1 MTVKEITP
9 TELSKIQKSE
19 EVMLIDVREPVEY
32 RGEHIKYSVSI
43 PLGTLNASNLPSNK
57 NKYVFICQSGVRG
70 ESACKKISKQ
80 KLSSQQGIELL
91 NLVDGGVSGWKELE
105 LPIVKGTSKVL
116 SIARQTQLLIG
127 LLISTVGILA
137 LFNDPI
143 FVWLTVLFGIG
154 LVNAGLTGW
163 CGLGELMARM
173 PWNR

>member
-19 EVMLIDVREPVEY
+19 EVMLIDVREPAEY
-32 RGEHIKYSVSI
+32 RGEHIEYSTSI

-70 ESACKKISKQ
+70 ESAYKKISKQ
-80 KLSSQQGIELL
+80 KLSSQQEIELL
-91 NLVDGGVSGWKELE
+91 NLVGGVSGWKELE

-137 LFNDPI
+137 LFI

-163 CGLGELMARM
+163 FGLGKLMSRV
-173 PWNR
+173 PWNN

>member
-1 MTVKEITP
+1 MTEKEITP
-9 TELSKIQKSE
+9 TELSKIYKSQ
-19 EVMLIDVREPVEY
+19 EVMLIDVREPAEY
-32 RGEHIKYSVSI
+32 RGEHIEHSTSI
-43 PLGTLNASNLPSNK
+43 PLRTLNASNLPLNK

-91 NLVDGGVSGWKELE
+91 NLVDGVSGWKELG
-105 LPIVKGTSKVL
+105 LPIIKGTRNVP

-137 LFNDPI
+137 LFYDPI

-163 CGLGELMARM
+163 CGLGKLIARM